1 MTTAAAHLPR
11 LDIEPRWVRMVTRA
25 GAGTFITGSAL
36 NLVLTAV
43 APQSFADLGT
53 WMGGPQPLQEL
64 WAATMGA
71 HPRVW
76 APVVGVGYELAVGL
90 LALSTSRRRRL
101 AGLIGMA
108 AFHVGLLAM
117 GLWLWALPVLAILGA
132 TIYRIRRF
140 APRGV
145 GIGTSSAV
153 D

>member
-1 MTTAAAHLPR
+1 MMTVAAADLPR
-11 LDIEPRWVRMVTRA
+11 LDTEPRWVRIVTRA
-25 GAGTFITGSAL
+25 GAGTFIAGSVL

-43 APQSFADLGT
+43 APQSFAELGT

-90 LALSTSRRRRL
+90 LALSTSRPRRL

-132 TIYRIRRF
+132 TIYRLWRLST
-140 APRGV
+140 A
-145 GIGTSSAV
+145 A
-153 D
+153 